1 MFVFRV
7 PNGERWTRT
16 SNVDTWNPELVMGL
30 NVIMMGPP
38 GAGKGTQAGRLA
50 QERGLIKISTGD
62 ILREAIKEKNPT
74 ALEAKARMDRG
85 ELVDD
90 AMIIAIVE
98 QRLGRPDASRGFVL
112 DGFPRTVAQA
122 QALDEIMGRLGNG
135 PLIVVDVAVP
145 DQELVRRLASR
156 RICSSCGTNAD
167 ALGPATVCRKCGGEL
182 VQRTDDDQ
190 GVVQERLNVYQRAT
204 KPVLE
209 YYRERP
215 TFRVVNGAQAPERV
229 AQELDTMIDDA
240 ASAMNAERA
249 R

>member
-1 MFVFRV
+1 V
-7 PNGERWTRT
+7 
-16 SNVDTWNPELVMGL
+16 GL

-38 GAGKGTQAGRLA
+38 GAGKGTQAGRFA
-50 QERGLIKISTGD
+50 RERGLVKISTGD

-74 ALEAKARMDRG
+74 ALAAQARMDRG

-90 AMIIAIVE
+90 ATIIAIVAD
-98 QRLGRPDASRGFVL
+98 RLGRADAKPGFVL

-122 QALDEIMGRLGNG
+122 RALDDLMARTEIG

-145 DQELVRRLASR
+145 EQELVRRLGSR
-156 RICSSCGTNAD
+156 RICQACGTNAE
-167 ALGPATVCRKCGGEL
+167 GVVATACAKCGGEL
-182 VQRTDDDQ
+182 IQRTDDDH
-190 GVVQERLNVYQRAT
+190 GVVLERLKIYQTST

-215 TFRVVNGAQAPERV
+215 TFRVVNGAQSPDRV
-229 AQELDTMIDDA
+229 AHELDTMIDDA
-240 ASAMNAERA
+240 ASAMSGERA